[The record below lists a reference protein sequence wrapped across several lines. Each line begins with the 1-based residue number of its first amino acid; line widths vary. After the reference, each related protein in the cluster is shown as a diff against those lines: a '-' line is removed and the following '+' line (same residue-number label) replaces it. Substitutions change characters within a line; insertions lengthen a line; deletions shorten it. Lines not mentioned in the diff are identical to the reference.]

1 MHETSI
7 VNSIIKTLEQEFEAE
22 KLRTMTAI
30 HLKVGI
36 LSNIEPSLL
45 HSAFHAYGH
54 NDAKWHDMEL
64 HIESTQLKIQCEVCN
79 HITDVK
85 NYRFLCENCDR
96 PSKNVIQGEE
106 MLIHKVEFND
116 KN

>member
-7 VNSIIKTLEQEFEAE
+7 VNSIIRTLEQEFEAE
-22 KLRTMTAI
+22 KLNKMKSI

-36 LSNIEPSLL
+36 LSNIEPRLL
-45 HSAFHAYGH
+45 YNAYYASH
-54 NDAKWHDMEL
+54 MMNPKYQNVKLE
-64 HIESTQLKIQCEVCN
+64 IEMTELKIQCEVCD
-79 HITDVK
+79 HITDVQK
-85 NYRFLCENCDR
+85 YRFICDNCQK

-116 KN
+116 